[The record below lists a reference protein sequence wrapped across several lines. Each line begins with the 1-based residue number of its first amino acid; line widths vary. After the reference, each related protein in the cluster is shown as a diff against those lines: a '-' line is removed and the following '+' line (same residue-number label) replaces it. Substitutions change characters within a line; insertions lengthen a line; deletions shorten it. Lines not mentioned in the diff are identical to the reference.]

1 MGYGLKFDSSEN
13 VIYNKSTANFY
24 QFVVTQ
30 KKWEICLEIYLI
42 DIVLGRRNT
51 NLDQTKYV
59 NIGTVSRD
67 YEFNVL
73 LWVADS
79 GSNSLLDSL
88 N

>member
-24 QFVVTQ
+24 QFVVTK
-30 KKWEICLEIYLI
+30 KKWEIWLEIYLM

>member
-1 MGYGLKFDSSEN
+1 M
-13 VIYNKSTANFY
+13 
-24 QFVVTQ
+24 
-30 KKWEICLEIYLI
+30 

-79 GSNSLLDSL
+79 GLTVCLIH
-88 N
+88 